1 MGKLILCSGVRT
13 IRPYVFASTGIRIYS
28 IEELCYYFY
37 HHVYMIDEAMLCDD
51 LFDWIGT
58 ELKLEER
65 AQKLKQLMKQKTDLK
80 TMVTVVLC
88 SADYYT
94 EYEIKGLL
102 KMLDEVIGMPLI
114 KRNCMKAN
122 SCLKNRQYKEAAT
135 EYERIINSM
144 EASELSP
151 EEYGDI
157 YHNLAVAKVH
167 ITGLKEASRLFCQ
180 AYQRNHRD
188 ESLKQYLYTLR
199 LCNNDEQYLSEVEE
213 NQVSGELVR
222 SISDFLELMEEEAK
236 NSEQMQELLHLK
248 KRKAQGKMGE
258 YYKKTEEIIDSWKL
272 GIRQI

>member
-1 MGKLILCSGVRT
+1 
-13 IRPYVFASTGIRIYS
+13 
-28 IEELCYYFY
+28 
-37 HHVYMIDEAMLCDD
+37 MIDEAMLCDD

-65 AQKLKQLMKQKTDLK
+65 AQKLKQLKKQKTDLK
-80 TMVTVVLC
+80 SMVTVILC

-102 KMLDEVIGMPLI
+102 KMLDGVIGMPLI
-114 KRNCMKAN
+114 KRNCIKAN
-122 SCLKNRQYKEAAT
+122 NCLKNRQYKEAAT
-135 EYERIINSM
+135 EYERIINST

-167 ITGLKEASRLFCQ
+167 ITGLKEASRLFNQ

-199 LCNNDEQYLSEVEE
+199 LCNNDEQYRSEVEE
-213 NQVSGELVR
+213 YQVSSELAR
-222 SISDFLELMEEEAK
+222 GISDFLELIEEEAK
-236 NSEQMQELLHLK
+236 NSEQMQKLLHLK
-248 KRKAQGKMGE
+248 NRKAQGKMSE
-258 YYKKTEEIIDSWKL
+258 YYRMTEEIIDSWKR